1 MSCDSVVLFSL
12 LSVTFVDEGTFII
25 FQKMLF
31 IYYIFQFLLLFFV
44 PNYKESKMEDE
55 VEHAL

>member
-55 VEHAL
+55 VERAL